1 VSALEDHVAK
11 LDKAL
16 LHGQQDDIGSETNK
30 KTAKSGKDTTKYLF
44 NGQTY
49 GKNRLV
55 LAVVQKY
62 AEENPNISADDLM
75 YAFDNSLQGT
85 DRTDKLHFRVSGG
98 IRQSRI
104 TVLLSSRARAGRAG
118 RRFRRT
124 FFDARR

>member
-1 VSALEDHVAK
+1 MKTNTLLAMLALAAGCVTRPAPHVTYYTGAITYSSPDGR
-11 LDKAL
+11 LPYNRTEAL
-16 LHGQQDDIGSETNK
+16 LRREVVG
-30 KTAKSGKDTTKYLF
+30 
-44 NGQTY
+44 
-49 GKNRLV
+49 R
-55 LAVVQKY
+55 AVVDTRT
-62 AEENPNISADDLM
+62 ESG
-75 YAFDNSLQGT
+75 NSPSMPT

>member
-1 VSALEDHVAK
+1 VLARDALTKCVVQLSGTLEGASGGDA
-11 LDKAL
+11 
-16 LHGQQDDIGSETNK
+16 GSVL
-30 KTAKSGKDTTKYLF
+30 KS
-44 NGQTY
+44 
-49 GKNRLV
+49 
-55 LAVVQKY
+55 AVVQLRKKIKKLDRLI
-62 AEENPNISADDLM
+62 AEALKGD
-75 YAFDNSLQGT
+75 T

>member
-1 VSALEDHVAK
+1 MNKVFCGEEV
-11 LDKAL
+11 
-16 LHGQQDDIGSETNK
+16 GSE
-30 KTAKSGKDTTKYLF
+30 G
-44 NGQTY
+44 
-49 GKNRLV
+49 
-55 LAVVQKY
+55 
-62 AEENPNISADDLM
+62 ISRWACGPIDEH
-75 YAFDNSLQGT
+75 GT